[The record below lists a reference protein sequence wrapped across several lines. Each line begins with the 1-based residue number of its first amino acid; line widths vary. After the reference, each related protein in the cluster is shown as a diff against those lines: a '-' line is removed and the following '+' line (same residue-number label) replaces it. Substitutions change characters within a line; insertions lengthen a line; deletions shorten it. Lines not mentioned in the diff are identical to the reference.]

1 MPVRGGSGG
10 CLAGLPPVAQRTTP
24 ATRAGRPRSSER
36 LQPGPASAGGWVMGW
51 GEGTGSQRSW
61 SAGTPLSVAQR
72 ISYVT
77 RF

>member
-10 CLAGLPPVAQRTTP
+10 RLAGLPPGAQRTTP
-24 ATRAGRPRSSER
+24 AARSGRPRSSEWR
-36 LQPGPASAGGWVMGW
+36 QPGPASAGGWVMGW

-72 ISYVT
+72 V
-77 RF
+77 